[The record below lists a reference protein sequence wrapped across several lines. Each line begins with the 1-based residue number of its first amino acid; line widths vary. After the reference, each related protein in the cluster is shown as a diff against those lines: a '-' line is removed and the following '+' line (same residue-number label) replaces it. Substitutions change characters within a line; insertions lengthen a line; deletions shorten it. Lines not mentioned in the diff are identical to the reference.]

1 MVSLQPEFVLDE
13 NQNRTA
19 VLLPLSDWDRIV
31 SELEELDEIRAYD
44 AALTQGGE
52 QLPFEQA
59 VQEIRQHSGV

>member
-1 MVSLQPEFVLDE
+1 MVSFQPEFVLDE

-31 SELEELDEIRAYD
+31 SELEELDDIRAYD

>member
-1 MVSLQPEFVLDE
+1 MVSFQPEFVLDE

-44 AALTQGGE
+44 ATLTQGGE

-59 VQEIRQHSGV
+59 VQGIRQHSGV